1 MRMSIFDFISDIEQI
16 ADSMAAEA
24 EITGEISDELKEELQ
39 ALNLDESEKI
49 EQLCLK
55 YKERQ
60 YLAAAKKAEA
70 KKLSEDAAIMEKAN
84 ERLQDYICFLTAGKN
99 WESAKAKV
107 TYRTAPPSVK
117 ITDESKIPAQFWKAS
132 APTISKEEI
141 KKAIKAGES
150 VPGAYLES
158 GKRSGRIS

>member
-1 MRMSIFDFISDIEQI
+1 MGIFDFISDIEQI

-24 EITGEISDELKEELQ
+24 EITGEISDELKEKLQ
-39 ALNLDESEKI
+39 ALGMDESEKI

-117 ITDESKIPAQFWKAS
+117 ITDESKIPAQFWKTP

>member
-1 MRMSIFDFISDIEQI
+1 MSIFDFIEDVEKI

-24 EITGEISDELKEELQ
+24 EITGEISDELKEKLQ

-117 ITDESKIPAQFWKAS
+117 ITDESRIPAQFWKAS